1 MSLVPCGCAADP
13 LGRELLDHGT
23 ALFPVAC
30 YRDELYL
37 EGVPCPWHWHDEL
50 EAVVVSQGAVEVAA
64 GGETFSVSAGEG
76 FFIGPRVLHN
86 IRGLSGGGFRL
97 RSVVFH
103 PRLVGGSVDSVFW
116 QEYLLPLLSP
126 QAPACVRLEGAVPW
140 QREALASIESA
151 WRSAEREPPGFAF
164 QIRAALSELVFQLVS
179 HLPVEPRL
187 PSEKALR
194 DEERIK
200 AMMRFI
206 QAHYTQEL
214 TVERIAASVS
224 VSESECLRCFH
235 ATIGTTPIQYLRQ
248 LRVQKAAE
256 LLVDTGWKVSD
267 IGARCGFR
275 EMSYFTKTFRE
286 LKGCTPS
293 AYRERKRTG
302 R

>member
-1 MSLVPCGCAADP
+1 MSLVACGSAADP
-13 LGRELLDHGT
+13 HGRELIDHGT

-30 YRDELYL
+30 YRDDLYL
-37 EGVPCPWHWHDEL
+37 ERVSCPWHWHDEL
-50 EAVVVSQGAVEVAA
+50 EAVVVSQGEVEVAA
-64 GGETFSVSAGEG
+64 GGETFVVSAGDG
-76 FFIGPRVLHN
+76 FFIGARVLHN
-86 IRGLSGGGFRL
+86 IRDLGGGGFRL

-116 QEYLLPLLSP
+116 QDYLLPLLSP
-126 QAPACVRLEGAVPW
+126 RAPACVRLDRAVPW
-140 QREALASIESA
+140 QRKSLEAIESA
-151 WRSAEREPPGFAF
+151 WRSAEREAPGFAF
-164 QIRAALSELVFQLVS
+164 QIRAALSELVFQLVT

-200 AMMRFI
+200 AMMRFM
-206 QAHYTQEL
+206 QAHYAQEL
-214 TVERIAASVS
+214 TIDRIAASVS
-224 VSESECLRCFH
+224 ISQSECLRCFH

-256 LLVDTGWKVSD
+256 LLADTDWKVSD
-267 IGARCGFR
+267 IAAQCGFR

>member
-13 LGRELLDHGT
+13 HGRELMDHGT

-50 EAVVVSQGAVEVAA
+50 EAVVVSQGEVEVAA
-64 GGETFSVSAGEG
+64 GGETFGVSAGEG
-76 FFIGPRVLHN
+76 FFIGSRVLHN

-103 PRLVGGSVDSVFW
+103 TRLVGGSVDSVFW

-126 QAPACVRLEGAVPW
+126 QAPACVRLDRAVPW
-140 QREALASIESA
+140 QWEALASIESA
-151 WRSAEREPPGFAF
+151 WRIAEREPPGFAF

-214 TVERIAASVS
+214 TIARIAASVS

>member
-1 MSLVPCGCAADP
+1 MSLVSCGSAADP
-13 LGRELLDHGT
+13 HGRELIAHGT

-30 YRDELYL
+30 YRDDLYL

-50 EAVVVSQGAVEVAA
+50 EAVVVAQGEVQVSAA
-64 GGETFSVSAGEG
+64 GEVFTVSAGEG
-76 FFIGPRVLHN
+76 FFIGTRVLHN
-86 IRGLSGGGFRL
+86 IWDHSGQGFRL

-103 PRLVGGSVDSVFW
+103 PRLVGGSADSLFW

-126 QAPACVRLEGAVPW
+126 QAPAYVRLDGAVPW
-140 QREALASIESA
+140 KQEALASIESA
-151 WRSAEREPPGFAF
+151 WSSAEREPPGFAF

-200 AMMRFI
+200 NMMRFI

-214 TVERIAASVS
+214 TIAHIAASIS

-256 LLVDTGWKVSD
+256 LLTESDLKIGD
-267 IGARCGFR
+267 IGERCGFR

-293 AYRERKRTG
+293 AYRERKRT
-302 R
+302 RR

>member
-1 MSLVPCGCAADP
+1 M
-13 LGRELLDHGT
+13 
-23 ALFPVAC
+23 
-30 YRDELYL
+30 
-37 EGVPCPWHWHDEL
+37 
-50 EAVVVSQGAVEVAA
+50 
-64 GGETFSVSAGEG
+64 
-76 FFIGPRVLHN
+76 
-86 IRGLSGGGFRL
+86 
-97 RSVVFH
+97 
-103 PRLVGGSVDSVFW
+103 
-116 QEYLLPLLSP
+116 
-126 QAPACVRLEGAVPW
+126 
-140 QREALASIESA
+140 
-151 WRSAEREPPGFAF
+151 PGFVF
-164 QIRAALSELVFQLVS
+164 QVRAALSELVFQLVT

-200 AMMRFI
+200 AMMRFM

-214 TVERIAASVS
+214 TVAHIAASVS
-224 VSESECLRCFH
+224 ISPSECLRCFH

-256 LLVDTGWKVSD
+256 LLVNTDWKVSD
-267 IGARCGFR
+267 IAERCGFR

>member
-1 MSLVPCGCAADP
+1 MALVSCGCAADP
-13 LGRELLDHGT
+13 HGRELIDHGA

-50 EAVVVSQGAVEVAA
+50 EAVVVSQGEVEVAA
-64 GGETFSVSAGEG
+64 GGETLTVPAGGG
-76 FFIGPRVLHN
+76 FFIGSRVLHN
-86 IRGLSGGGFRL
+86 IRGLGGGGFRL

-126 QAPACVRLEGAVPW
+126 QAPACVRLDRTALW
-140 QREALASIESA
+140 QRKSLEAIESA
-151 WRSAEREPPGFAF
+151 WHSAEREMPGFVF
-164 QIRAALSELVFQLVS
+164 QVRAALSELVFQLVT

-200 AMMRFI
+200 AMMRFM
-206 QAHYTQEL
+206 QAHYTREL
-214 TVERIAASVS
+214 TVAHIEASVS
-224 VSESECLRCFH
+224 ISPSECLRCFH

-256 LLVDTGWKVSD
+256 LLADTDWKVSD
-267 IGARCGFR
+267 IAERCGFR

>member
-1 MSLVPCGCAADP
+1 MALVACGAAADP
-13 LGRELLDHGT
+13 HGRELTAHGT

-30 YRDELYL
+30 YRDDLYL

-50 EAVVVSQGAVEVAA
+50 EAVVVSQGEVQVAA
-64 GGETFSVSAGEG
+64 AGETFTVSAGEG
-76 FFIGPRVLHN
+76 FFISSRVLHN
-86 IRGLSGGGFRL
+86 VRDQVGRGFRL

-103 PRLVGGSVDSVFW
+103 PRLVGGSADSVFW
-116 QEYLLPLLSP
+116 QDYLLPLLSP
-126 QAPACVRLEGAVPW
+126 GAPAYVRLDRAVSW
-140 QREALASIESA
+140 KREALAAIESA

-164 QIRAALSELVFQLVS
+164 QIRAALSELVFQLVT

-187 PSEKALR
+187 LSEKALR

-206 QAHYTQEL
+206 QAHYAQEL
-214 TVERIAASVS
+214 TIAQIAASAS

-235 ATIGTTPIQYLRQ
+235 STIGTTPIQYLRQ

-256 LLVDTGWKVSD
+256 LLAHTDWKVSD
-267 IGARCGFR
+267 IAERCGFR

-293 AYRERKRTG
+293 SYRERKRSG
-302 R
+302 L